1 MKKFDTVVFDF
12 DGTIADTNR
21 LIVDSWQSVF
31 MARTGEKGDE
41 ERILATFGEPLY
53 YTMEKLFPDYDVED
67 SVNIYRNYQKDVFYD
82 RIDIFPGMKKLILDL
97 KARGYKVGIA
107 TSRLKASTLLGLKK
121 FELEDAIDALVT
133 VEDTEKHKPDPEPA
147 LICLEKLGSDPD
159 TSIMLGDSAYDMGCG
174 KNAGMTT
181 VLVGWSEVAKSGV
194 ESTAKTV
201 GAGAGAGEC
210 ADMGDADDVAD
221 ARDIFTPDYIIEEAK
236 DLWEILE

>member
-53 YTMEKLFPDYDVED
+53 YTMEKLFPDYDVEE
-67 SVNIYRNYQKDVFYD
+67 SVGIYRNYQKDVFYD
-82 RIDIFPGMKKLILDL
+82 RIDIFPGMKELILGL

-121 FELEDAIDALVT
+121 FELVDAIDALVT

-194 ESTAKTV
+194 ESTAK
-201 GAGAGAGEC
+201 
-210 ADMGDADDVAD
+210 DAD